1 LRGPFLDSQ
10 DVSSL
15 YCEGGFFLRSR
26 RHTLI
31 EKEEKM
37 TFEIKN
43 FKDLDPGERI
53 LMGPGPSSVPPR
65 VLQAMSAPCIGYLD
79 PYFFTVMDETQTLL
93 RGVFQT
99 ENMLTFPVSG
109 TGTAGMEASFVNVV
123 EPGDEVVVCVNG
135 FFGARMCEMVERMG
149 GKLIRVDGE
158 WGRAIDPDLARKAVQ
173 GRSPKVLAVVHAET
187 STGVCQPLQDLA
199 GIAHQAGALFL
210 VDMVTSLGGVDV
222 GLDKIGIDIAY
233 SGSQKCL
240 SCPPGLSPIS
250 FNGKAMKVIES
261 RKKPVPNWYL
271 DMSLLKN
278 YWGAERKYHHTV
290 PINMI
295 YAFREALRIVLEEG
309 LEARF
314 ARHHLNHRALV
325 AGVEAMG
332 LSMLVPEA
340 ERLPSLNTI
349 RIPGGVDDVRVRKT
363 LLNDFRLEIGGGLG
377 KFAGK
382 VWRVGLM
389 GHSST
394 RRNVLLFLAALET
407 ILRSQGVKLKPGG
420 VEAAAA
426 VYPKA

>member
-1 LRGPFLDSQ
+1 MHRPLCDEEEFGM
-10 DVSSL
+10 SL
-15 YCEGGFFLRSR
+15 NV
-26 RHTLI
+26 
-31 EKEEKM
+31 KE
-37 TFEIKN
+37 IR
-43 FKDLDPGERI
+43 DIDPGERI
-53 LMGPGPSSVPPR
+53 LMGPGPSGVPPR

-79 PYFFTVMDETQTLL
+79 PYFFTVMDETQALL
-93 RGVFQT
+93 RAVFQT
-99 ENMLTFPVSG
+99 ENGLTFPVSG

-149 GKLIRVDGE
+149 GRLTRVDGE

-173 GRSPKVLAVVHAET
+173 GKMPKVLAVVHAET

-210 VDMVTSLGGVDV
+210 VDMVTSLGGLDV

-250 FNGKAMKVIES
+250 FNAAAVKAIES
-261 RKKPVPNWYL
+261 RKKPVANWYL
-271 DMSLLKN
+271 DMTLLRN
-278 YWGAERKYHHTV
+278 YWGVERKYHHTA

-295 YAFREALRIVLEEG
+295 YAFREALRMVMEEG

-314 ARHHLNHRALV
+314 ARHRLNHRALV

-332 LSMLVPEA
+332 LSMLVPEP

-349 RIPGGVDDVRVRKT
+349 RVPEGADDLRVRKT

-382 VWRVGLM
+382 AWRVGLM
-389 GHSST
+389 GYSSS
-394 RRNVLLFLAALET
+394 RKNVLLLLAALYS
-407 ILRSQGVKLKPGG
+407 ILKAQGVKVKDGA
-420 VEAAAA
+420 VEAASA
-426 VYPKA
+426 VYAKA